1 MIYGIHQGKKDTDI
15 LLKYFYK
22 DSIIIIFAYEI
33 INWKIMKI
41 KTILVSVKSNSIYND
56 IFLLVENKTDL
67 YDNSEVDEKEA
78 EEWADSIGE
87 NFQTT

>member
-1 MIYGIHQGKKDTDI
+1 
-15 LLKYFYK
+15 
-22 DSIIIIFAYEI
+22 
-33 INWKIMKI
+33 MKI